1 MAVCGA
7 SSPGD
12 KCLNI
17 KRCLGVSVRLGAES
31 SHKIMRREGGMK
43 GQPGSGSW

>member
-1 MAVCGA
+1 MAACGA